1 MMIPAKVHRYAYAL
15 ALGLPAL
22 ALAVAALGQ
31 GGEGPACVEL
41 ADDDSPQ
48 PGLSS
53 LADPAP
59 TPACIRVRLAE
70 VR

>member
-1 MMIPAKVHRYAYAL
+1 MTIPLPTHRRAYAL
-15 ALGLPAL
+15 ALGVPAL
-22 ALAVAALGQ
+22 LLGLAALSQ
-31 GGEGPACVEL
+31 GGDGPACVEL
-41 ADDDSPQ
+41 PDAAAQ

-70 VR
+70 VP